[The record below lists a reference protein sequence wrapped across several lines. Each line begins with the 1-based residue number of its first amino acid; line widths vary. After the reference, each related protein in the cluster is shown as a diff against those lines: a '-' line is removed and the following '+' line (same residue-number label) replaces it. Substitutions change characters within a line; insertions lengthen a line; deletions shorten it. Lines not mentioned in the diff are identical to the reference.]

1 MCVRIVFLNLGWLQL
16 NGFIKSWP
24 NKITA
29 FGIILSV
36 MKVYKFKTIQ
46 VQLTT
51 VQLNQKKLV
60 AKYLWL
66 SYCFFYYKEMLI
78 FRNLWSRKESSS
90 GFASTSSSNARYV
103 QKTSRMGVTGK
114 NLSSNTYRNR
124 LIWSL
129 SCSFRWRTCQQL
141 WLNRHGPN

>member
-90 GFASTSSSNARYV
+90 GFASTSSSNARSWPASS
-103 QKTSRMGVTGK
+103 TSKRPAGWESRVKVCHQIRIRIVERAQVGQ
-114 NLSSNTYRNR
+114 N
-124 LIWSL
+124 
-129 SCSFRWRTCQQL
+129 F
-141 WLNRHGPN
+141 